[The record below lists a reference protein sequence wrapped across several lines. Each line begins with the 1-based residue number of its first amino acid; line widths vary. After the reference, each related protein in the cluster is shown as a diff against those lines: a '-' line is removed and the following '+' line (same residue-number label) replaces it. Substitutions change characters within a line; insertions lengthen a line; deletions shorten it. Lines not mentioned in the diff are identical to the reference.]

1 MNQKSVIY
9 FVSALFVA
17 LIFTSCSKDVPTL
30 SKTAV
35 TPGAQSLYVLNQ
47 GTMNQNNSTLTMYN
61 LADSAATTD
70 WFTTQNGVGL
80 GDTGNDMAIYGG
92 KIYIV
97 MNVSSYVEVTD
108 FKGKALKQIP
118 LFNGTVAR
126 QPREIA
132 FYKNKVY
139 VCSFDSSV
147 VRIDTTTLAVDGITK
162 AGSNPDGICVAND
175 KLYVSN
181 SGGLNYPNYANTV
194 SVIDIPTFTQTK
206 TITVVTNPF
215 TLKAGDDGKV
225 YLLSRGNYGSIA
237 GALQQIDPTTDAVT
251 ATYPGSAAV
260 DFALDGT
267 KLYYCNFDYSTMTSS
282 VKVMDLTTNTATDF
296 ITDGTAIPLASGIA
310 VDAAT
315 GNVYVAS
322 SASDYVSNGTVYCF
336 DSTGKKLFSFAAG
349 VNPWK
354 MVFIR

>member
-1 MNQKSVIY
+1 MKKVLY

-17 LIFTSCSKDVPTL
+17 SIFTSCTKDEPTP
-30 SKTAV
+30 SKTPV
-35 TPGAQSLYVLNQ
+35 TASAQSVYVLNQ

-61 LADSAATTD
+61 LADLAVTTD

-108 FKGKALKQIP
+108 LKGKAIKKIP
-118 LFNGTVAR
+118 LFNGTIAR

-132 FYKNKVY
+132 FYKNKAY

-147 VRIDTTTLAVDGITK
+147 VRIDTTTLAVEAITK
-162 AGSNPDGICVAND
+162 AGSNPDGICVANG

-181 SGGLNYPNYANTV
+181 SGGLNYPNFTNTV

-206 TITVVTNPF
+206 TITVVMNPF
-215 TLKAGDDGKV
+215 TLKTGDDGKV

-251 ATYPGSAAV
+251 TTYPNSSAV

-267 KLYYCNFDYSTMTSS
+267 KLYYCNFDYSTMKSS
-282 VKVMDLTTNTATDF
+282 VKVMNLTTSTATDF
-296 ITDGTAIPLASGIA
+296 ITDGTVIPLVSGIT

-322 SASDYVSNGTVYCF
+322 SASDYVSNGKVFCF
-336 DSTGKKLFSFAAG
+336 SPTGKKLFSFTTG